1 MNASAAVQF
10 GSLLREARRRQ
21 GLSQN
26 ELGAGKY
33 SGSYISH
40 LESGR
45 RAATPEV
52 IEFLSRRLGVS
63 PLEWGVSPA
72 GDPAQLVAGDTIEDL
87 LVAERAWSEHDW
99 TAAIQHSTLAAATA
113 ESVGDT
119 GRHWE
124 ALYVLAQ
131 AKFASGD
138 FAGAAVL
145 AEQLSEH
152 ETARRFAVAR
162 AQSLSLASVAFRAS
176 DRLGWAVAYGARAV
190 EAASSAPPII
200 LSEALMALVS
210 AMSEAGHTALESRP
224 YLNRLAELSPRLS
237 SDHSRGLI
245 AWTMGTA
252 EYIAGNVKA
261 GLEQHG
267 RAKEML
273 DARRDL
279 RLWLRFHRSA
289 ARCRLDAGIVD
300 GVPELVH
307 TAALGLQILGNN
319 HDVVELRQVEAK
331 LALLSGDPAGCA
343 RIMSQ
348 VLDDPVLGAQDI
360 SRGGSELLLAE
371 ALLALGKKAA
381 AKERFM
387 AAGRQFELEGRL
399 KAAVDAWRQG
409 MGEEVSRDLLTRT

>member
-1 MNASAAVQF
+1 MNVSSAVQF
-10 GSLLREARRRQ
+10 GTLLREARRRQ

-26 ELGAGKY
+26 ELGAGRY

-72 GDPAQLVAGDTIEDL
+72 GDPAQLIAGDTIEDL

-99 TAAIQHSTLAAATA
+99 AAAILHSTQAAAIA
-113 ESVGDT
+113 EAAGDT

-124 ALYVLAQ
+124 ALYVLAM
-131 AKFASGD
+131 ARFSSGD
-138 FAGAAVL
+138 FAAAATL
-145 AEQLSEH
+145 AEQLAEH
-152 ETARRFAVAR
+152 ETARKFTVAR
-162 AQSLSLASVAFRAS
+162 AQALSLASVSFRAS

-190 EAASSAPPII
+190 ESASAAPPII

-210 AMSEAGHTALESRP
+210 AMSEAGHSAKESRP
-224 YLNRLAELSPRLS
+224 YLDRLAELSPRLT
-237 SDHSRGLI
+237 SDHSQGLI

-252 EYIAGNVKA
+252 EFAAGDVAA
-261 GLEQHG
+261 GLEHHT
-267 RAKEML
+267 RAKALL

-289 ARCRLDAGIVD
+289 ASCRLDAGIVE

-307 TAALGLQILGNN
+307 TAALGLQILGNH

-331 LALLSGDPAGCA
+331 LALLNGKAEECA
-343 RIMSQ
+343 RIMSA
-348 VLDDPVLGAQDI
+348 VLDDPVLGGPDV
-360 SRGGSELLLAE
+360 SRGATELLLAE
-371 ALLALGKKAA
+371 ALKAMGTVAA
-381 AKERFM
+381 ARERFM
-387 AAGRQFELEGRL
+387 AAGREFELEGRL
-399 KAAVDAWRQG
+399 KAAVDAYRVG
-409 MGEEVSRDLLTRT
+409 LAEEVTRTS